1 MSGISRTIHWLRI
14 VVIIAILGITAF
26 EVITGWT
33 SQITFLSISVIIV
46 LFAFLNFI
54 YIRESGITNW
64 ARYAALLFVAMAFG
78 SIGDFAL
85 GGIFYLTSESLIN
98 GVIFFGVG
106 HVFYILA
113 LKDRSPLL
121 FRSSDS
127 SEGQSRLISKNLGIW
142 IACVIGVI
150 LVFVFTVYDP
160 GNMVMSIGVFGYGII
175 LVSALAFALTK
186 WFDSYPLY
194 FKLAIA
200 LGFFLF
206 LFSDW
211 IIGVR
216 ALRDPNFLSSMAIGV
231 TYISGQLLIHLTV
244 MLGPRSS

>member
-1 MSGISRTIHWLRI
+1 M
-14 VVIIAILGITAF
+14 AILVITAF

-33 SQITFLSISVIIV
+33 SQITFLSISLIIV

-54 YIRESGITNW
+54 YIRESGISDW
-64 ARYAALLFVAMAFG
+64 ARYAALLLVAMAFG

-85 GGIFYLTSESLIN
+85 GGIFYLTPEPLIN
-98 GVIFFGVG
+98 GVLFFGIG
-106 HVFYILA
+106 HVFYLFA

-121 FRSSDS
+121 LRAAESSQ
-127 SEGQSRLISKNLGIW
+127 GQSRLISKNLGIW

-160 GNMVMSIGVFGYGII
+160 GNMVMSIGVFGYGIL
-175 LVSALAFALTK
+175 LVSTLAFALTK
-186 WFDSYPLY
+186 WFDSYPVY

-231 TYISGQLLIHLTV
+231 TYIFGQLLIHLTV
-244 MLGPRSS
+244 ILGPRDN